1 MKALEDGWK
10 FTRRP
15 FPISPVVH
23 GWGGRSE
30 QITQGA
36 SASFLSGLSHRRSPL
51 KRAKRIFAL
60 PFPAVND
67 WATGKPRFPNKLL
80 KLPSLLLLIALS
92 CVPISTRAAPEP
104 LPAAYF
110 RLLEAGTAKVEQR
123 LNSIPNA
130 DLKTLETPISEWRH
144 FPYAILAPAVLYAK
158 KHPANP
164 RYHDAKML
172 TLALRLGDL
181 LASENEKGVF
191 EPRGD
196 SDWDTAMWLEAYR
209 LLERELGA
217 VRRARWAKAIKEN
230 IAPLVADAKDRIDFP
245 WYHSPYIGTSPNHYA
260 QWAGLLMLGGITF
273 GDKEWEQLGKRIL
286 RRFAVTDQSPDGF
299 WGEHNRAGPT
309 VGYNHLTLTGVA
321 LYYEYSK
328 DPAALPALRR
338 SLDFHKNYTFLDG
351 TPVDVINDRNR
362 RWGVS
367 AWGQFAFSH
376 FPDGR
381 GYAAFL
387 ASQFKP
393 ETLRVDEL
401 GRLAQDALYFHEG
414 AMTPAPQ
421 QLPRYAHQMEIPAG
435 VRKTGAWQV
444 AYSGIMNSQAI
455 NSQFYLDR
463 QGHLSIFHQQL
474 GLIITGAN
482 SKRQPELA
490 TFSET
495 LLGQTV
501 HMPISSRL
509 QMSDAQDRLS
519 LAYNTFFSDLYVPTP
534 GERELS
540 LRFVITGR
548 GNPAADPRLTL
559 QLVLQ
564 AGATLETGA
573 GKKITLSNERIE
585 LQSAEI
591 GGWISH
597 RGWKLKVDPTAK
609 LVWPVYPFNPYANAP
624 ETDIKYAVGALSVPL
639 RLKPQ
644 PGRYIRTNEQ
654 EIAFVLE
661 AQ

>member
-1 MKALEDGWK
+1 MM
-10 FTRRP
+10 RR
-15 FPISPVVH
+15 FSWLV
-23 GWGGRSE
+23 
-30 QITQGA
+30 
-36 SASFLSGLSHRRSPL
+36 F
-51 KRAKRIFAL
+51 
-60 PFPAVND
+60 
-67 WATGKPRFPNKLL
+67 
-80 KLPSLLLLIALS
+80 LLILCAR
-92 CVPISTRAAPEP
+92 TFAAGSGDA

-110 RLLEAGTAKVEQR
+110 PLLEAGIAKVER
-123 LNSIPNA
+123 HLNATPNA
-130 DLKTLETPISEWRH
+130 DLKALETNISEWRH

-158 KHPANP
+158 RHPANA
-164 RYHDAKML
+164 RYHDPKML
-172 TLALRLGDL
+172 ALALRLGDL
-181 LASENEKGVF
+181 FASEHERGVF
-191 EPRGD
+191 APRGD
-196 SDWDTAMWLEAYR
+196 SDWDTALWLEAYR

-217 VRRARWAKAIKEN
+217 ERRARWAKAIKEN
-230 IAPLVADAKDRIDFP
+230 IAPLVADAKDRIDFA

-260 QWAGLLMLGGITF
+260 QWAALLMLGGRTF
-273 GDKEWEQLGKRIL
+273 GNQEWEQLGKKIL

-328 DPAALPALRR
+328 DATALQALRR
-338 SLDFHKNYTFLDG
+338 ALDFHKNYTFLDG

-362 RWGVS
+362 HWGVS

-376 FPDGR
+376 FADGR

-387 ASQFKP
+387 TAQFKP
-393 ETLRVDEL
+393 DTLRVDEL

-414 AMTPAPQ
+414 TMTPAPQ
-421 QLPRYAHQMEIPAG
+421 QLPRYAHQMSIPAG

-444 AYSGIMNSQAI
+444 AYSGLMNSQAI

-463 QGHLSIFHQQL
+463 QGHLSIFHERL

-490 TFSET
+490 TFSEK

-509 QMSDAQDRLS
+509 QMSEAQDRLS
-519 LAYNTFFSDLYVPTP
+519 LAYNTFFSDLYVPMP
-534 GERELS
+534 SERAVS

-548 GNPAADPRLTL
+548 GRPADDPTLTL
-559 QLVLQ
+559 QLVLK
-564 AGATLETGA
+564 AGETLTTGA
-573 GKKITLSNERIE
+573 GQQITLSGDRLEFSN
-585 LQSAEI
+585 L
-591 GGWISH
+591 GGWVSH

-624 ETDIKYAVGALSVPL
+624 ETNLQYAVGALSVPL
-639 RLKPQ
+639 RLKSQ

-654 EIAFVLE
+654 EIVFGLE
-661 AQ
+661 VQ

>member
-1 MKALEDGWK
+1 M
-10 FTRRP
+10 RR
-15 FPISPVVH
+15 F
-23 GWGGRSE
+23 
-30 QITQGA
+30 
-36 SASFLSGLSHRRSPL
+36 
-51 KRAKRIFAL
+51 
-60 PFPAVND
+60 
-67 WATGKPRFPNKLL
+67 
-80 KLPSLLLLIALS
+80 LLLVFLFTL
-92 CVPISTRAAPEP
+92 CVRTVAAGSGDA

-110 RLLEAGTAKVEQR
+110 PLLEAGVAKVER
-123 LNSIPNA
+123 HLNALPNA
-130 DLKTLETPISEWRH
+130 DLKTLENPISEWRH

-158 KHPANP
+158 RHPQNA
-164 RYHDAKML
+164 RYHDPKML
-172 TLALRLGDL
+172 ALALRIGDL
-181 LASENEKGVF
+181 LASEHERGVF

-196 SDWDTAMWLEAYR
+196 SDWDTALWLEAYR

-217 VRRARWAKAIKEN
+217 ERRARWAKAIKEN
-230 IAPLVADAKDRIDFP
+230 IALLVADAKDRIDFP

-260 QWAGLLMLGGITF
+260 QWAGLLLLGGITF
-273 GDKEWEQLGKRIL
+273 NDKEWEQLGKQIL

-309 VGYNHLTLTGVA
+309 VGYNHLTLTAVA

-328 DPAALPALRR
+328 DPAALTALRR
-338 SLDFHKNYTFLDG
+338 ALDFHKHYTFLDG

-376 FPDGR
+376 FSDGR
-381 GYAAFL
+381 GYASFL
-387 ASQFKP
+387 TSQFNP
-393 ETLRVDEL
+393 ETISADVL

-414 AMTPAPQ
+414 TQTPAPQ
-421 QLPRYAHQMEIPAG
+421 QLPRYAHQMTIPAG
-435 VRKTGAWQV
+435 VRKSGAWQV

-463 QGHLSIFHQQL
+463 QGHLSIFHQRL

-482 SKRQPELA
+482 SKRQPELS
-490 TFSET
+490 TFSEK
-495 LLGQTV
+495 LEGQTV
-501 HMPISSRL
+501 HMPISTRL

-534 GERELS
+534 SEQAVS

-548 GNPAADPRLTL
+548 GRPAQEPLLTL
-559 QLVLQ
+559 QLILK
-564 AGATLETGA
+564 AGETLTTGA
-573 GKKITLSNERIE
+573 GKQIKLSSERIE
-585 LQSAEI
+585 LQDL

-597 RGWKLKVDPTAK
+597 RGWKLKVDPMTK
-609 LVWPVYPFNPYANAP
+609 LVWPVYPFNPYSNAP
-624 ETDIKYAVGALSVPL
+624 ETNVQYAVGALSVPL
-639 RLKPQ
+639 RLKSQ

-661 AQ
+661 VQ